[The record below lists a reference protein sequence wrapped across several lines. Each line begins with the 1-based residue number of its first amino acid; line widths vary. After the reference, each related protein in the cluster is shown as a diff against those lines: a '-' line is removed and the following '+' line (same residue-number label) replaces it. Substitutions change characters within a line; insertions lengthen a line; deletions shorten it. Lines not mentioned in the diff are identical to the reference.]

1 MRIKTALKSLGTIV
15 STLICL
21 VWVATPASNAATN
34 FSKSE
39 LNTVRQIT
47 DYFNSIRSMKG
58 KFTQI
63 SPSGRVASGTF
74 FIVKPGMMRFE
85 YAAPNPLLIVSDGTW
100 VTVKNR
106 ARKKADQYPLTST
119 PLRLILEKNVNLFK
133 ETKIQEIRES
143 PEIASVT
150 LRDTSV
156 FASGSLTLIFDRK
169 NKAIQQWVVVDERGR
184 RTAVTLSD
192 IEKGVSADPKL
203 FKIKI
208 PKSRRQIEREQDRN

>member
-1 MRIKTALKSLGTIV
+1 MRFQSALKSLGIAISALFCIV
-15 STLICL
+15 VLT
-21 VWVATPASNAATN
+21 TTASQSAAK

-39 LNTVRQIT
+39 LNTVKQIT
-47 DYFNSIRSMKG
+47 DYFNSINSMKG

-63 SPSGRVASGTF
+63 SPSGKVANGTF
-74 FIVKPGMMRFE
+74 FIVKPGLMRFE
-85 YAAPNPLLIVSDGTW
+85 YAAPNPLLIISDGTW

-119 PLRLILEKNVNLFK
+119 PLRLILEKKVNLFK

-143 PEIASVT
+143 AEISSVT

-156 FASGSLTLIFDRK
+156 FASGSLTLVFDRK
-169 NKAIQQWVVVDERGR
+169 SKTIQQWVVVDERGR

-192 IEKGVSADPKL
+192 IEKGISADPKL
-203 FKIKI
+203 FKVKI
-208 PKSRRQIEREQDRN
+208 PKSRHQIDREQDRN